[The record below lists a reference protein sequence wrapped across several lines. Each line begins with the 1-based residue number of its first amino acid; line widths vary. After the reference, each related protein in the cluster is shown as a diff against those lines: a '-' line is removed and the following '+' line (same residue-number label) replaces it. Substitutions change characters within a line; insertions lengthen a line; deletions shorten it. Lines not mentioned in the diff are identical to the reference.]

1 MWRSM
6 FIALGIFLC
15 LLGAEFLACDHLVLR
30 NSLQEPAAGNAN
42 SAVTMVSVSTPQPG
56 PRRIYVPKDWMPW
69 TLLASGAIVLM
80 YSVRP
85 RG

>member
-1 MWRSM
+1 M

-30 NSLQEPAAGNAN
+30 NSLREPAEANAGSPIQTV
-42 SAVTMVSVSTPQPG
+42 SATQTTPG